1 MTVTSGTEHPAR
13 DLLEALA
20 SGGVEFDV
28 DALLR
33 SAPAS
38 PLSKEAAVLILFGVL
53 DDSPSTGEFE
63 GCPENV
69 GADLDVLLLVRA
81 ATLRAHA
88 GQPAFPG
95 GKIDPEDYA
104 LAESTGEPVAHIAAL
119 REAVEETGL
128 DPAGVQV
135 LGQLRTLPLPIS
147 DFMVTPPSSVGGT
160 APCPSAWSTA
170 TNRPSSRGFRC
181 AIC

>member
-1 MTVTSGTEHPAR
+1 MSENSPQQEAQHPAQQA
-13 DLLEALA
+13 LTALA
-20 SGGVEFDV
+20 EGGVEFDV

-53 DDSPSTGEFE
+53 DDSPSTDEFE

-88 GQPAFPG
+88 G
-95 GKIDPEDYA
+95 
-104 LAESTGEPVAHIAAL
+104 
-119 REAVEETGL
+119 
-128 DPAGVQV
+128 
-135 LGQLRTLPLPIS
+135 
-147 DFMVTPPSSVGGT
+147 
-160 APCPSAWSTA
+160 
-170 TNRPSSRGFRC
+170 
-181 AIC
+181 

>member
-69 GADLDVLLLVRA
+69 GADLDLSL
-81 ATLRAHA
+81 
-88 GQPAFPG
+88 
-95 GKIDPEDYA
+95 I
-104 LAESTGEPVAHIAAL
+104 HI
-119 REAVEETGL
+119 
-128 DPAGVQV
+128 
-135 LGQLRTLPLPIS
+135 
-147 DFMVTPPSSVGGT
+147 
-160 APCPSAWSTA
+160 
-170 TNRPSSRGFRC
+170 
-181 AIC
+181 